1 MSALPHVIKADMDE
15 ILFRVYLTDTALSFI
30 TAMQQGGERPARYYD
45 MIHPAPEETR
55 TADEII
61 DNVRKKL
68 RDAGEKG

>member
-15 ILFRVYLTDTALSFI
+15 ILFRVYITDTALSFI
-30 TAMQQGGERPARYYD
+30 AAMGGERPARYYD

-61 DNVRKKL
+61 ENMRKKL

>member
-1 MSALPHVIKADMDE
+1 MSALPHAIKADLDE
-15 ILFRVYLTDTALSFI
+15 IIFRASITDTALSFI

-61 DNVRKKL
+61 DHMREKL
-68 RDAGEKG
+68 RDAVEKG

>member
-15 ILFRVYLTDTALSFI
+15 ILFRVYITDTALSFI

-55 TADEII
+55 TSDEII
-61 DNVRKKL
+61 DHMREKL
-68 RDAGEKG
+68 RDAGEKW